1 MIPCFL
7 FVLKYSKRRR
17 VKKETTTTKKKI
29 LTSQPVCSL
38 KNERKNMK
46 CIVRDH
52 LGQSGSFFDSAI

>member
-7 FVLKYSKRRR
+7 FVLKYSKRRH
-17 VKKETTTTKKKI
+17 VKKETTTKKKI

-46 CIVRDH
+46 CILRDH